1 MGQTIRAVTSVD
13 EVAVA
18 IETIDEA
25 VRDLVMPD
33 ERRYRGIV
41 ESYPLYR
48 ELMLVAEAEAQIVG
62 AVIGVGPPE
71 GPGSQFSVLVRGLG
85 VSRSHR
91 ALGLGRQLIEELE
104 RRAAAMGAVEVHLGA
119 VPSARGFYSRL
130 GYSGKSRMHKALTG
144 AGTSR
149 YGSGAD
155 RARRLEEMRQR
166 RNERLAQQ

>member
-1 MGQTIRAVTSVD
+1 MVIRAVTSPG

-33 ERRYRGIV
+33 DRRYRGIA
-41 ESYPLYR
+41 ENYPLYR
-48 ELMLVAEAEAQIVG
+48 ELMLVAEIGDRVVG
-62 AVIGVGPPE
+62 AVIGVGSPE

-85 VSRSHR
+85 VTGSYRG
-91 ALGLGRQLIEELE
+91 LGLGRQLIEELE

-119 VPSARGFYSRL
+119 VPSARGFYARL

-149 YGSGAD
+149 YGSGAE
-155 RARRLEEMRQR
+155 RARRLEQMRQR